1 MNPRPRMDGE
11 QLDGAR
17 KVADVRG
24 QPKMYDILDFVC
36 LPMAITEG
44 AAQTVCYVNPALC
57 QLIGKKKEEIVGGL
71 FAEMLPDVY
80 ECLLLLDRVY
90 RTGKSE
96 SHTGQ
101 EGAASHSLC
110 WSYNIWPVME
120 GLAEA
125 EHPVRLIF
133 LITETAPFHQ
143 QLTAMN
149 GALLVSAMRQHE
161 LIEAA
166 EALNIKLQAEM
177 KERKLTQA
185 ALLRSEL
192 LASAG
197 RLAASIAHEINNPLA
212 AVVNSLFL
220 ARTTADLPEQAREFL
235 EVADGELMRIAHI
248 ARQTLGFYREYSAAT
263 SNSASALMASVVD
276 LLQAK
281 IRAHGATVEQQ
292 CDEALQVIGVAGELR
307 QVLANLLGN
316 SLDAMGENGIVKIR
330 CSAWRRPGTAGRS
343 VRITV
348 ADNGAGIGTA
358 AMKKIFEPF
367 FTTKGTVGTGLGLW
381 VCKELIDKNGG
392 SIRVRSNTDG
402 KRRGT
407 TFSFVLPGERRHAD
421 RLLADIS

>member
-1 MNPRPRMDGE
+1 
-11 QLDGAR
+11 
-17 KVADVRG
+17 
-24 QPKMYDILDFVC
+24 
-36 LPMAITEG
+36 
-44 AAQTVCYVNPALC
+44 
-57 QLIGKKKEEIVGGL
+57 
-71 FAEMLPDVY
+71 
-80 ECLLLLDRVY
+80 
-90 RTGKSE
+90 
-96 SHTGQ
+96 
-101 EGAASHSLC
+101 
-110 WSYNIWPVME
+110 
-120 GLAEA
+120 
-125 EHPVRLIF
+125 
-133 LITETAPFHQ
+133 
-143 QLTAMN
+143 
-149 GALLVSAMRQHE
+149 MRQHE
-161 LIEAA
+161 LMEAA

-263 SNSASALMASVVD
+263 SNFASALMASVVD

-307 QVLANLLGN
+307 QVLANLLAN

-330 CSAWRRPGTAGRS
+330 CSACRRPGTGRC

-348 ADNGAGIGTA
+348 SDNGSGIGAA

-392 SIRVRSNTDG
+392 SIRVRSNTHG
-402 KRRGT
+402 ERRGT
-407 TFSFVLPGERRHAD
+407 TFSFVLPGERRNAD
-421 RLLADIS
+421 RVSADIA